1 MVPLISQPPAGPS
14 ATEGPAAPNPGQS
27 QHAGDA
33 FESAM
38 NHALGENHPTSP
50 SAGQRPQRSSGAKCK
65 STARIISKAS
75 NPTVQPESEQNTSV
89 LRPAKA
95 TGHSGPARP
104 SATGSEASV
113 TTNERSVA
121 DSCADLGCL
130 QVIAAR
136 AAVDVAVPVQV
147 FQGSPCV
154 GTFSAPDSLVEPEAP
169 ADNKPNSEQAKSNC
183 EQATGRDVLPQPVVR
198 AGVSGLLRPQQQ
210 SNPSE
215 QSPAMPA
222 PAAQGT
228 KDMPAA
234 RAPGELKDFSPAPVH
249 PPTSPG
255 SELATGS
262 SPPSTAELP
271 SPFTVAASPFTR
283 GSGGDDPQASF
294 GTSAAQYEVPMKK
307 AEKMQKIAELPQQ
320 NLPGDGAVSAARPE
334 SPAGASSAAVATA
347 GSVEQADNR
356 TAALERTH
364 DLVAMHALRV
374 SHSSNEAIRVVI
386 EPGGGTRLSLEL
398 RFNNGNVDAQAV
410 LHRGDFEFLNQH
422 WGELQQRLDGK
433 GVQLGT
439 LECSDQF
446 STDQHHSQR
455 SGGQSSDDAPSRNVF
470 AEFVLDG
477 SIAEAANRPS
487 GPKTYLGWET
497 WA

>member
-1 MVPLISQPPAGPS
+1 
-14 ATEGPAAPNPGQS
+14 
-27 QHAGDA
+27 
-33 FESAM
+33 M
-38 NHALGENHPTSP
+38 NHALGEDHPTSP

-65 STARIISKAS
+65 STARIISKGS
-75 NPTVQPESEQNTSV
+75 NPTVQPEPEQNASLV
-89 LRPAKA
+89 SPAKA
-95 TGHSGPARP
+95 MGHTGPARP
-104 SATGSEASV
+104 SATGPEASIA
-113 TTNERSVA
+113 TNERSVA

-130 QVIAAR
+130 QVMAAS
-136 AAVDVAVPVQV
+136 AAVDAAVPVQV

-154 GTFSAPDSLVEPEAP
+154 GMSPAPDSLAEPEVP
-169 ADNKPNSEQAKSNC
+169 AGNEPSWEQAKSNSA
-183 EQATGRDVLPQPVVR
+183 QTTGRDVLPQSVAR
-198 AGVSGLLRPQQQ
+198 AGVSELLRPQQQ
-210 SNPSE
+210 SSPSE

-228 KDMPAA
+228 SDMPAP

-249 PPTSPG
+249 APIAPG
-255 SELATGS
+255 SELPAGP
-262 SPPSTAELP
+262 SPPSIAESASP
-271 SPFTVAASPFTR
+271 STVAASPFTR
-283 GSGGDDPQASF
+283 GSGGDDPQASV
-294 GTSAAQYEVPMKK
+294 GTSAAQYELPMKK
-307 AEKMQKIAELPQQ
+307 AEKMQKIAELPLQ
-320 NLPGDGAVSAARPE
+320 NLPGDGAVSAAKPE
-334 SPAGASSAAVATA
+334 LPAGASSAAVTTA

-374 SHSSNEAIRVVI
+374 SPSSNEIIRVVI

-433 GVQLGT
+433 GVQLGA
-439 LECSDQF
+439 LECSDQP

-455 SGGQSSDDAPSRNVF
+455 SGGQSSEDAPSRNGF
-470 AEFVLDG
+470 AEFVLGG
-477 SIAEAANRPS
+477 STAEALKQS
-487 GPKTYLGWET
+487 GGRAKTYLGWET